1 MPQDKRNPPGRCRRA
16 SGKTD
21 SQLRN
26 SLPYSTPPNPFQLDP
41 GSLTD
46 WEHVGPIVV
55 KIVTRAQTIMRAG
68 AA

>member
-1 MPQDKRNPPGRCRRA
+1 MPQDKRNPPDGCRRA

-26 SLPYSTPPNPFQLDP
+26 SLPYSTPLNPFQLDP

-46 WEHVGPIVV
+46 WEPVGPVVGKIVV
-55 KIVTRAQTIMRAG
+55 RAQAIMRAG
-68 AA
+68 AS